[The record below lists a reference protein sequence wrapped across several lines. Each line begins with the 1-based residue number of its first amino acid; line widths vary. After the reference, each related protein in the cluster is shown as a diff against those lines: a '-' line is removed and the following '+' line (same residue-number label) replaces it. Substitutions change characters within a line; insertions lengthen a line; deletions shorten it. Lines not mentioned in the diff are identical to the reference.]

1 VRYIYIALRFM
12 TVSSARGYQ
21 ETYSSSALLLNSV
34 EKGTIGVMVICSW
47 MAKSSNVEADGS
59 FDKKI
64 FIISIEI
71 LPLSGRQQTVRQA
84 MIVRKTG

>member
-1 VRYIYIALRFM
+1 VRYIYIALRLM

-47 MAKSSNVEADGS
+47 MAHSSNVEADGS
-59 FDKKI
+59 FDKKV
-64 FIISIEI
+64 FIIIIEI
-71 LPLSGRQQTVRQA
+71 LPLSGLQQTVEQA